1 MLQIYHA
8 EEQGPRNMAQLLT
21 RDRLTGE
28 NLAFAGTGGVSPG
41 NRRAGF
47 RPAFRDQA
55 SGRVERARFAD
66 GTPAPMH
73 VLDGVPADWVQS
85 RDADGRPCSLREGIV
100 AGFVREGRFYTR
112 EEAAAL
118 V

>member
-1 MLQIYHA
+1 
-8 EEQGPRNMAQLLT
+8 MAQPLT
-21 RDRLTGE
+21 RDRLRSD
-28 NLAFAGTGGVSPG
+28 NAAFAGTGGVSPC

-47 RPAFRDQA
+47 RPAFLDPA
-55 SGRVERARFAD
+55 TGRVERARFAD

-73 VLDGVPADWVQS
+73 VLDGVPADWVQT
-85 RDADGRPCSLREGIV
+85 RDADGHPCRLRDGIV
-100 AGFVREGRFYTR
+100 AGFTRAGKFYTR